1 MIVLEELAPLGG
13 LGISLSMHSDIV
25 APYLLSFGSDA
36 VKRDCLPRMATGEMI
51 GALAISEPGAGSDV
65 KAVRTTAV
73 KVDGGYLVNGSKIF
87 ISNGFECGVAVVVAK
102 TDPGADAKGISLFAV
117 ESSMPGFE
125 KGRKLKKIGLKAQD
139 TAELFF
145 KDVFVP
151 TSHLLGEENKGFGY
165 LMHELPWERL
175 QIAIAAVASGEAA
188 LNLTIDYARER
199 RAFRKPVLDFQNT
212 RFKLAELKSEIQ
224 IAQVFVDRCME
235 LALKNEL
242 DPTTAAMAKYW
253 CTDLQCKVVD
263 ECMQFH
269 GGYGFMQEY
278 AIARAWVDARAQKI
292 YGGTNEIMKRHHFP
306 RFVRTTMHPSEH
318 AKTTSGQARLHHV
331 AVGVRGDVRG
341 TGRRHDAGRPV
352 PSRAWNR
359 VRGTHRDIHGEQPAL
374 PRDRVGCAARRNH
387 RHADQQSQP
396 SRGDTLYS
404 RQQRLQGLAHLGE
417 DACRRRAAPRGGA
430 HRRALH
436 DGRRRGAGV

>member
-1 MIVLEELAPLGG
+1 MIARTIFQRDHEQFRNMVSAFARKQVIPHLLRWDEEGAVDRDLWRTCGELGILCPTMPEDYGGAGADRLFSMIVLEELAPLGG

-51 GALAISEPGAGSDV
+51 GALAMSEPGAGSDV

-151 TSHLLGEENKGFGY
+151 TSHLLGEENMGFGY

-292 YGGTNEIMKRHHFP
+292 YGGTNEIMK
-306 RFVRTTMHPSEH
+306 
-318 AKTTSGQARLHHV
+318 
-331 AVGVRGDVRG
+331 
-341 TGRRHDAGRPV
+341 
-352 PSRAWNR
+352 
-359 VRGTHRDIHGEQPAL
+359 DII
-374 PRDRVGCAARRNH
+374 
-387 RHADQQSQP
+387 
-396 SRGDTLYS
+396 SRGL
-404 RQQRLQGLAHLGE
+404 
-417 DACRRRAAPRGGA
+417 
-430 HRRALH
+430 
-436 DGRRRGAGV
+436 

>member
-1 MIVLEELAPLGG
+1 MITRTIFQRDHEQFRNMVSAFAQKEVIPHLLRWDEEGAVDRDLWRTCGELGILCPTMPEDYGGAGADRLFSMIVLEELAPLGG

-25 APYLLSFGSDA
+25 APYLFSLGSDA

-151 TSHLLGEENKGFGY
+151 TSHLLGEENEGFGY

-188 LNLTIDYARER
+188 LNLTIDYVRER
-199 RAFRKPVLDFQNT
+199 RAFRKAVLDFQNT

-292 YGGTNEIMKRHHFP
+292 YGGTNEIMK
-306 RFVRTTMHPSEH
+306 
-318 AKTTSGQARLHHV
+318 
-331 AVGVRGDVRG
+331 
-341 TGRRHDAGRPV
+341 
-352 PSRAWNR
+352 
-359 VRGTHRDIHGEQPAL
+359 DII
-374 PRDRVGCAARRNH
+374 
-387 RHADQQSQP
+387 
-396 SRGDTLYS
+396 SRGL
-404 RQQRLQGLAHLGE
+404 
-417 DACRRRAAPRGGA
+417 
-430 HRRALH
+430 
-436 DGRRRGAGV
+436 

>member
-1 MIVLEELAPLGG
+1 MITRTIFQRDHEQFRNMVSAFAQKQVIPHLLRWDEEGAVDRDLWRTCGELGILCPTMPEDYGGAGADRLFSMIVLEELAPLGG

-25 APYLLSFGSDA
+25 APYLLSFGSDV

-73 KVDGGYLVNGSKIF
+73 KIDGGYLVNGSKIF
-87 ISNGFECGVAVVVAK
+87 ISNGCECGVAVVVAK

-151 TSHLLGEENKGFGY
+151 TSHLLGEENQGFGY

-175 QIAIAAVASGEAA
+175 QIAIAAVASGAAA

-235 LALKNEL
+235 LVLKNEL

-253 CTDLQCKVVD
+253 CTDLHCKVVD

-292 YGGTNEIMKRHHFP
+292 YGGTNEIMK
-306 RFVRTTMHPSEH
+306 
-318 AKTTSGQARLHHV
+318 
-331 AVGVRGDVRG
+331 
-341 TGRRHDAGRPV
+341 
-352 PSRAWNR
+352 
-359 VRGTHRDIHGEQPAL
+359 DII
-374 PRDRVGCAARRNH
+374 
-387 RHADQQSQP
+387 
-396 SRGDTLYS
+396 SRGL
-404 RQQRLQGLAHLGE
+404 
-417 DACRRRAAPRGGA
+417 
-430 HRRALH
+430 
-436 DGRRRGAGV
+436 